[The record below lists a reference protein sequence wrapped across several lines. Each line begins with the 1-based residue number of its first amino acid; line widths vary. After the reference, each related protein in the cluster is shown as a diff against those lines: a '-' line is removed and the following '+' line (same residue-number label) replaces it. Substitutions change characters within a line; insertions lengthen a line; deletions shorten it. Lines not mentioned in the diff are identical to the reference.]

1 MKKEMINEAEISFP
15 ALSVNESFARYAVS
29 SFCAELDPTL
39 EEISDIRTAVSE
51 AVTNCVVHGYPDTMG
66 EITLE
71 CEINEGVLH
80 IKISDNGVGIENLN
94 KVLEPFYSSKAM
106 EEHAGMGFTIMR
118 TFMDSFSVESALN
131 VGTTVTMTKSLS
143 IA

>member
-1 MKKEMINEAEISFP
+1 MSNKMKITFSAISE
-15 ALSVNESFARYAVS
+15 NESFARTAVAG
-29 SFCAELDPTL
+29 FIMFLNPTV
-39 EEISDIRTAVSE
+39 EQITDVKTAVSE

>member
-1 MKKEMINEAEISFP
+1 MSNKMKITFSAVSE
-15 ALSVNESFARYAVS
+15 NESFARTAVAG
-29 SFCAELDPTL
+29 FIMFLNPTV
-39 EEISDIRTAVSE
+39 EQITDVKTAVSE

-94 KVLEPFYSSKAM
+94 KVLEPFYSSKAL

-118 TFMDSFSVESALN
+118 TFMDSLSVESALN

>member
-1 MKKEMINEAEISFP
+1 MSNKMKITFSAISE
-15 ALSVNESFARYAVS
+15 NESFARTAVAG
-29 SFCAELDPTL
+29 FIMFLNPTV
-39 EEISDIRTAVSE
+39 EQITDVKTAVSE

-94 KVLEPFYSSKAM
+94 KVLEPFYSSKAL

-118 TFMDSFSVESALN
+118 TFMDSFSVESSLN

>member
-1 MKKEMINEAEISFP
+1 
-15 ALSVNESFARYAVS
+15 
-29 SFCAELDPTL
+29 
-39 EEISDIRTAVSE
+39 
-51 AVTNCVVHGYPDTMG
+51 
-66 EITLE
+66 
-71 CEINEGVLH
+71 
-80 IKISDNGVGIENLN
+80 
-94 KVLEPFYSSKAM
+94 M

>member
-1 MKKEMINEAEISFP
+1 MSNKMKITFSAISE
-15 ALSVNESFARYAVS
+15 NESFARTAVAG
-29 SFCAELDPTL
+29 FIMFLNPTV
-39 EEISDIRTAVSE
+39 EQITDVKTAVSE

-118 TFMDSFSVESALN
+118 TFMDSFSVESSLN